1 MWAQVGLDGE
11 PCLAAVTL
19 GRFLVLFTVGVI
31 AAVWLQLSWL
41 YWLLGAAAL
50 WLLLRLFRA

>member
-19 GRFLVLFTVGVI
+19 GRFLVLFTVGVM

-50 WLLLRLFRA
+50 WVLFRL